1 MNAIDWPAL
10 LPDVAR
16 RLLGEPPRTQAGGT
30 WRYGTHGSLA
40 VHVGGARAG
49 TWHDFEADASG
60 GTLALIEHLAQTD
73 RAGALSWLVDHRL
86 IAPRPGAPTRPHH
99 APAPG
104 SAQVPPRRLEA
115 PYRPP
120 PESGTGVQNRSESP
134 TSAVATAILARSVP
148 ADATPARAYLAARG
162 TWPPFGTGPDLP
174 PAVRWLPPAAW
185 KNLPGWSDRDGL
197 ERRLHPPADSVRSLR
212 PDATTTLCGAVVFAL
227 ARPGCEPDAVT
238 LEAVTAAGRRPA
250 ERWRRTCGPKTG
262 RVFTAR
268 DVPGGAL
275 VLAEGECSA
284 LALAVTAAGGCV
296 RAAGGTSGFRPAAVE
311 LAEGRPVVLVPDADN
326 AGAIAVLDLVANH
339 GARVRPWPAILAGDP
354 ADWLVCEVSERAGI
368 REHDGGLT
376 RPEAD
381 RAAWRDLLAAVE
393 RGWRLVEVA

>member
-1 MNAIDWPAL
+1 MNATDWPAL

-16 RLLGEPPRTQAGGT
+16 RLLGEPLRTEAGGT
-30 WRYGTHGSLA
+30 WRYGTHGSMA

-49 TWHDFEADASG
+49 TWHDFEADAGG

-73 RAGALSWLVDHRL
+73 RAGALAWLVDHRL
-86 IAPRPGAPTRPHH
+86 IAPRSGAPTRPHH
-99 APAPG
+99 APAPRG
-104 SAQVPPRRLEA
+104 AQVPSRRLEVEA
-115 PYRPP
+115 NRP
-120 PESGTGVQNRSESP
+120 ESP
-134 TSAVATAILARSVP
+134 TSTVAAVILSRSVP

-162 TWPPFGTGPDLP
+162 TWPPFGTGPNLP
-174 PAVRWLPPAAW
+174 PSVRWLPPEAW
-185 KNLPGWSDRDGL
+185 PDLPGWPGRNGL
-197 ERRLHPPADSVRSLR
+197 DRRLHPPADGVRSQR
-212 PDATTTLCGAVVFAL
+212 SGAPPTLCGAVVFAL
-227 ARPGCEPDAVT
+227 ARPGYEPDAVT

-250 ERWRRTCGPKTG
+250 ERWRRTCGPKTA

-296 RAAGGTSGFRPAAVE
+296 RAAGGTSGFRPDAVE
-311 LAEGRPVVLVPDADN
+311 LAEDRPVVIVPDADN
-326 AGAIAVLDLVANH
+326 AGAVAVLDLVANH
-339 GARVRPWPAILAGDP
+339 GARVRPWPAILTGDP
-354 ADWLVCEVSERAGI
+354 ADWLFGEVSERAGI

-376 RPEAD
+376 RSEAD